1 MKYVGGIHGDEVVG
15 RELLLYLARALC
27 QQHGLDSAVTS
38 LLHTTEIHILPSLN
52 VDGYILKTRYM
63 ALYSAEREV

>member
-38 LLHTTEIHILPSLN
+38 LLHNTEIHILPSLN
-52 VDGYILKTRYM
+52 VDGFILKTR
-63 ALYSAEREV
+63 

>member
-27 QQHGLDSAVTS
+27 QQYGLDPAVTA
-38 LLHTTEIHILPSLN
+38 LLHNTEVHILPSLN
-52 VDGYILKTRYM
+52 VDGFILKTRYHFW
-63 ALYSAEREV
+63 VK